1 MTELDDDID
10 RRLARLAAATDSIT
24 ARPGF
29 EERVLAAIAVEGVQA
44 APSSRVGDWLS
55 SVAQFGRAALGAGL
69 LIAGVATIGAVMSAR
84 EVEKEAAL
92 AYGTVELEA
101 W

>member
-1 MTELDDDID
+1 MTELDDDVD
-10 RRLARLAAATDSIT
+10 RRLARLAAATDRIT

-29 EERVLAAIAVEGVQA
+29 EERVLAAIAVEGVHA

-55 SVAQFGRAALGAGL
+55 GVAQLGRVALGASL
-69 LIAGVATIGAVMSAR
+69 LLAGVATIGAVMSAR
-84 EVEKEAAL
+84 QVETEAAL